1 MKFTAFPVVRY
12 LLFFILGIIVY
23 LQTSSGGVPSGG
35 VPLFFQNIYY
45 LFGVLLLIF
54 GISINFRKSAGGVP
68 LIRGAVLML
77 LLFLAGWALT
87 YQKTAINQPNHF
99 TNLPQFTH
107 YQAIITS
114 NVEVKSKTYKVEATI
129 NSIKISGKWQKSTG
143 KVLLYFNRE
152 ESERPQYGDVFLL
165 KNMPR
170 EVEAP
175 KNPEEFDY
183 RRFLQ
188 YKGIYAHHFLWG
200 KEYIKIGHEP
210 PSKILEISYKA
221 NQYADSVFKASIQ
234 TPNEYAVAN
243 AMVVGLRDDIDNDLL
258 NAYSASGAIHVLSV
272 SGMHVG
278 ILFLFLGWIFGW
290 IKKRGKYGKH
300 FFTALIISI
309 LWAYA
314 VFTGLSS
321 TVLRAT
327 VMFSF
332 IQLGTALDRRQN
344 IYNTLAIS
352 ALLLLCWNPY
362 WLIDVG
368 FQLSYLAII
377 GIIFLHP
384 YLNQLATPNNP
395 AVRGLW
401 EGSCVCFSAQLFT
414 FPLSVYYFHQFP
426 AYFLIANPFVA
437 FFSFSVLPAG
447 LALLFFA
454 KIPILSSIIIYILK
468 YSLLWLNKSIFIVE
482 KLPLATL
489 KGFNISI
496 PEMLML
502 YAAIVLICVF
512 FLRSEIK
519 YLRLTLLIFV
529 LLTFLNIFKDYSQS
543 NQKNLTFHF
552 IPKKSGISIIDGKS
566 ATFIAD
572 SALLESPKIYNF
584 HLKNYYDKQGVSSK
598 NFLNAGQYAN
608 KQGVSFVDFGGK
620 RILWLQKKFKGN
632 LEGGADYVLLSN
644 NAIRNLN
651 PSFSKFHTSLII
663 VDDSNKRYVVENLKR
678 QADSLHIHLIS
689 LYDTGAYSITAP
701 PNRSVE
707 LLPR

>member
-1 MKFTAFPVVRY
+1 MKFNAFPVVRY
-12 LLFFILGIIVY
+12 LLFFVLGIVAY
-23 LQTSSGGVPSGG
+23 LQTQSGGMPPSG
-35 VPLFFQNIYY
+35 VPHFHEYFYY
-45 LFGVLLLIF
+45 FVGVLLLAF
-54 GISINFRKSAGGVP
+54 GVSIYLQKPV
-68 LIRGAVLML
+68 LRGTILSL
-77 LLFLAGWALT
+77 LLFFVGWILT
-87 YQKTAINQPNHF
+87 YQKTAINHPNHF

-107 YQAIITS
+107 YQAVITS
-114 NVEVKSKTYKVEATI
+114 NIEVKSKTYKVEATV
-129 NSIKISGKWQKSTG
+129 NSIKVDGKWQNSEG
-143 KVLLYFNRE
+143 KVLLYFNKQ

-183 RRFLQ
+183 RKFLQ

-290 IKKRGKYGKH
+290 IKKHGKYGKQI
-300 FFTALIISI
+300 FTALIISI
-309 LWAYA
+309 LWTYA

-332 IQLGTALDRRQN
+332 IQLGTAIDRKQN

-377 GIIFLHP
+377 GIVFLHP
-384 YLNQLATPNNP
+384 YLNQLATPNNLI
-395 AVRGLW
+395 VRSLW

-454 KIPILSSIIIYILK
+454 KIPILSTVIIFILK
-468 YSLLWLNKSIFIVE
+468 YSLLLLNKSIFIVE

-489 KGFNISI
+489 KGFSISI

-502 YAAIVLICVF
+502 YATMMLIILF

-519 YLRLTLLIFV
+519 YLRFTLLIFSILACINV
-529 LLTFLNIFKDYSQS
+529 FKDYSQS

-572 SALLESPKIYNF
+572 SSLLESPKIYNF
-584 HLKNYYDKQGVSSK
+584 HLKNYYDKHGISNK
-598 NFLNAGQYAN
+598 NVLNLSQYAN
-608 KQGVSFVDFGGK
+608 KQGMSFIDFEGR
-620 RILWLQKKFKGN
+620 RILWLQQKFKGN
-632 LEGGADYVLLSN
+632 LQGSADFVLLSN
-644 NAIRNLN
+644 NAIRKLS
-651 PSFSKFHTSLII
+651 PAFTKFTTSLII
-663 VDDSNKRYVVENLKR
+663 LDDSNKRYVVENLKR
-678 QADSLHIHLIS
+678 EADSLHIKLIS
-689 LYDTGAYSITAP
+689 LYDTGAYSIGGK
-701 PNRSVE
+701 
-707 LLPR
+707 

>member
-1 MKFTAFPVVRY
+1 MKFTTFPVVRY
-12 LLFFILGIIVY
+12 LLFFVLGITVY
-23 LQTSSGGVPSGG
+23 LQTQEIGCI
-35 VPLFFQNIYY
+35 LFSTNIYY
-45 LFGVLLLIF
+45 LIGVLLLVFGVSIRF
-54 GISINFRKSAGGVP
+54 QKPLLRGIS
-68 LIRGAVLML
+68 LML
-77 LLFLAGWALT
+77 IIFWAGWALT
-87 YQKTAINQPNHF
+87 YQKTVINQPNHF

-107 YQAIITS
+107 YQAVITS
-114 NVEVKSKTYKVEATI
+114 NAEVKSKTYKVEAEI
-129 NSIKISGKWQKSTG
+129 NAIKVDKKWQNSKG

-188 YKGIYAHHFLWG
+188 YKSIYAHHFLWG

-210 PSKILEISYKA
+210 PSKILDISYKA
-221 NQYADSVFKASIQ
+221 NQYADSVFKATIK

-290 IKKRGKYGKH
+290 IKKRGKYGKQI
-300 FFTALIISI
+300 FTLLIISI
-309 LWAYA
+309 LWTYA

-377 GIIFLHP
+377 GIVFLHP
-384 YLNQLATPNNP
+384 YLNQLATPNNLI
-395 AVRGLW
+395 VRSLW

-454 KIPILSSIIIYILK
+454 KVSILSNIIIFILK

-482 KLPLATL
+482 KFPLATL
-489 KGFNISI
+489 TGFSISLL
-496 PEMLML
+496 EMLML
-502 YAAIVLICVF
+502 YAIILLTIVF

-519 YLRLTLLIFV
+519 YLRFTLLIFSI
-529 LLTFLNIFKDYSQS
+529 LAFINIFKDYSQS
-543 NQKNLTFHF
+543 QHKSLTFHF

-584 HLKNYYDKQGVSSK
+584 HLKNYYDKHGVSNK
-598 NFLNAGQYAN
+598 NFLNLSQYAN
-608 KQGVSFVDFGGK
+608 KQGVTFLDFEDK
-620 RILWLQKKFKGN
+620 RILWLQQKFKGN
-632 LEGGADYVLLSN
+632 LEGNADYVLLSN
-644 NAIRNLN
+644 NAIRKLS
-651 PSFSKFHTSLII
+651 PAFTKFQTSLII

-678 QADSLHIHLIS
+678 QADSLHINLIS
-689 LYDTGAYSITAP
+689 LYDTGAYSIGGK
-701 PNRSVE
+701 
-707 LLPR
+707 

>member
-1 MKFTAFPVVRY
+1 MKFNAFPVVRY
-12 LLFFILGIIVY
+12 LLFFILGITVY
-23 LQTSSGGVPSGG
+23 LQTR
-35 VPLFFQNIYY
+35 LFFQNINY
-45 LFGVLLLIF
+45 LIGILLLFF
-54 GISINFRKSAGGVP
+54 GISINFRKSMGSIP
-68 LIRGAVLML
+68 LLRGTILML
-77 LLFLAGWALT
+77 ILFLAGWSLT
-87 YQKTAINQPNHF
+87 YQKTAINQPKHF
-99 TNLPQFTH
+99 TNLPTFTH

-114 NVEVKSKTYKVEATI
+114 NVEVKPKTYKVEAEI
-129 NSIKISGKWQKSTG
+129 NSIKIDGKWQNSTG

-152 ESERPQYGDVFLL
+152 ASEKPQYGDIFLL

-183 RRFLQ
+183 RRFLE

-210 PSKILEISYKA
+210 PSKILAIAYKA

-243 AMVVGLRDDIDNDLL
+243 AMVVGLRDDIDSDLL

-290 IKKRGKYGKH
+290 IKKRGKYGKQI
-300 FFTALIISI
+300 FTALIISI

-377 GIIFLHP
+377 GIVFLHP
-384 YLNQLATPNNP
+384 YLNQLATPNNLI
-395 AVRGLW
+395 VRNMW
-401 EGSCVCFSAQLFT
+401 EGSVVCFSAQLFT

-454 KIPILSSIIIYILK
+454 KIPILSSIIIFILK

-482 KLPLATL
+482 KLPFATL
-489 KGFNISI
+489 TGFSISI
-496 PEMLML
+496 VEMFML
-502 YAAIVLICVF
+502 YAIILLGVLF

-519 YLRLTLLIFV
+519 YLRFTLLIITI
-529 LLTFLNIFKDYSQS
+529 LACYNIFEDYKQS
-543 NQKNLTFHF
+543 NQKTLTFHF
-552 IPKKSGISIIDGKS
+552 IPKKSGMSIIDGKS

-572 SALLESPKIYNF
+572 STLLESPKIYNF
-584 HLKNYYDKQGVSSK
+584 HLKNYYDKHGISNK

-608 KQGVSFVDFGGK
+608 KQGISFVDFEGK
-620 RILWLQKKFKGN
+620 RILWLQQKFKGN
-632 LEGGADYVLLSN
+632 LEGNADYVLLSN
-644 NAIRNLN
+644 NAIRKLS
-651 PSFSKFHTSLII
+651 PAFTKFQTSMII
-663 VDDSNKRYVVENLKR
+663 VDDSNKRYVVENLKH
-678 QADSLHIHLIS
+678 QADSLHLNLIS
-689 LYDTGAYSITAP
+689 LYDTGAYSIGG
-701 PNRSVE
+701 NQ
-707 LLPR
+707 

>member
-1 MKFTAFPVVRY
+1 MKFNAFPVVRY
-12 LLFFILGIIVY
+12 LLFFVLGIVAY
-23 LQTSSGGVPSGG
+23 LQTQSGGMPPSG
-35 VPLFFQNIYY
+35 VPNFHEYFYY
-45 LFGVLLLIF
+45 FVGVLLLAF
-54 GISINFRKSAGGVP
+54 GVSIYLQKPV
-68 LIRGAVLML
+68 LRGTILSL
-77 LLFLAGWALT
+77 LLFFVGWILT
-87 YQKTAINQPNHF
+87 YQKTAINHTNHF

-107 YQAIITS
+107 YQAVITS
-114 NVEVKSKTYKVEATI
+114 NVEVKSKTYKVEATV
-129 NSIKISGKWQKSTG
+129 NSIKVDGKWQNSEG
-143 KVLLYFNRE
+143 KVLLYFNKQ

-183 RRFLQ
+183 RKFLQ

-290 IKKRGKYGKH
+290 IKKHGKYGKQI
-300 FFTALIISI
+300 FTALIISI
-309 LWAYA
+309 LWTYA

-332 IQLGTALDRRQN
+332 IQLGTAIDRKQN

-377 GIIFLHP
+377 GIVFLHP

-395 AVRGLW
+395 AIRSLW

-454 KIPILSSIIIYILK
+454 KIPIFSTVIIFILK
-468 YSLLWLNKSIFIVE
+468 YSLLLLNKSIFIVE

-489 KGFNISI
+489 KGFSISI

-502 YAAIVLICVF
+502 YATMMLIILF

-519 YLRLTLLIFV
+519 YLRFTLLIFSILACINV
-529 LLTFLNIFKDYSQS
+529 FKDYSQS

-572 SALLESPKIYNF
+572 SSLLESPKIYNF
-584 HLKNYYDKQGVSSK
+584 HLKNYYDKHGISNK
-598 NFLNAGQYAN
+598 NFLNLSQYAN
-608 KQGVSFVDFGGK
+608 KQGITFLDFEGR
-620 RILWLQKKFKGN
+620 RILWLQQKFKGN
-632 LEGGADYVLLSN
+632 LQGSADFVLLSN
-644 NAIRNLN
+644 NAMRKLN
-651 PSFSKFHTSLII
+651 PAFTKFQTSLII
-663 VDDSNKRYVVENLKR
+663 LDDSNKRYVVENLKR
-678 QADSLHIHLIS
+678 EADSLHIKLIS
-689 LYDTGAYSITAP
+689 LYDTGAYSIGGK
-701 PNRSVE
+701 
-707 LLPR
+707 

>member
-1 MKFTAFPVVRY
+1 MKFNAFPVVRY
-12 LLFFILGIIVY
+12 LLFFVLGITAY
-23 LQTSSGGVPSGG
+23 LQTHYFHE
-35 VPLFFQNIYY
+35 LFYY
-45 LFGVLLLIF
+45 FVGALLLAFCITIRFKQATLRGTSLLAFIF
-54 GISINFRKSAGGVP
+54 
-68 LIRGAVLML
+68 LT
-77 LLFLAGWALT
+77 GWILT
-87 YQKTAINQPNHF
+87 YQKTAINQPSHF
-99 TNLPQFTH
+99 TNLPQFSH
-107 YQAIITS
+107 YQAIISS
-114 NVEVKSKTYKVEATI
+114 NVEVKPKTYKVEATV
-129 NSIKISGKWQKSTG
+129 NAIKVDGKWQNSTG

-210 PSKILEISYKA
+210 PSKILAISYKA

-278 ILFLFLGWIFGW
+278 ILFLFLGWILGW
-290 IKKRGKYGKH
+290 IKKQGKYGNQI
-300 FFTALIISI
+300 FTVLIISI

-332 IQLGTALDRRQN
+332 IQLGTAIDRKQN

-377 GIIFLHP
+377 GIVFLHP
-384 YLNQLATPNNP
+384 YLNQLATPNNLI
-395 AVRGLW
+395 VRSLW
-401 EGSCVCFSAQLFT
+401 EGSCVCVSAQLFT

-454 KIPILSSIIIYILK
+454 KISIVSSIIIFILK

-489 KGFNISI
+489 KGFSISI

-502 YAAIVLICVF
+502 YATMVLIILF

-519 YLRLTLLIFV
+519 YLRFTLLIFSI
-529 LLTFLNIFKDYSQS
+529 LACINIFKDYSQS
-543 NQKNLTFHF
+543 NQKSLVFHF

-572 SALLESPKIYNF
+572 STLLESPIIYNF
-584 HLKNYYDKQGVSSK
+584 HLKNYYDNQGISNK

-608 KQGVSFVDFGGK
+608 KQGISFIDFEGK
-620 RILWLQKKFKGN
+620 RILWLQQKFKGN
-632 LEGGADYVLLSN
+632 LEGNTDYVLLSN
-644 NAIRNLN
+644 NAIRKLS
-651 PSFSKFHTSLII
+651 PAFTKFKTNLII
-663 VDDSNKRYVVENLKR
+663 VDDSNKRYIVENLKR
-678 QADSLHIHLIS
+678 QADSLHINLIS
-689 LYDTGAYSITAP
+689 LYDTGAYSIGGK
-701 PNRSVE
+701 
-707 LLPR
+707 